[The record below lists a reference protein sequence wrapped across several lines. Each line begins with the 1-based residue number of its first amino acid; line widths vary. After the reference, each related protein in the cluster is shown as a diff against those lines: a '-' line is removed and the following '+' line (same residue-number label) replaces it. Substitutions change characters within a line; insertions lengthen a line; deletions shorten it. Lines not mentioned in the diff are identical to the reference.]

1 MRKITVGLLS
11 IILILF
17 LTGCVN
23 NPEVKE
29 AFAKS
34 DKIVSDTY
42 EQIGIDEIVEA
53 KNTNGEFEYQF
64 DEPFTGEIFILAS
77 KEQIENNISEEEFFA
92 NDTQFEK
99 IIEDSSDDFNIRRN
113 GTSYFSVQKATV
125 KNIDNLLIK
134 TKWNDDFLLV
144 FAPQK

>member
-17 LTGCVN
+17 LTGCAN

-29 AFAKS
+29 AFAKA

-42 EQIGIDEIVEA
+42 EQIGIDEIVEV
-53 KNTNGEFEYQF
+53 KTVNGEFEYQF
-64 DEPFTGEIFILAS
+64 DESFTGEIFILAS
-77 KEQIENNISEEEFFA
+77 KDQIEKNVSEEEFLA
-92 NDTQFEK
+92 NDTKFEK
-99 IIEDSSDDFNIRRN
+99 ISEDSSDDFNIRQDSK
-113 GTSYFSVQKATV
+113 SYFSVQKATV
-125 KNIDNLLIK
+125 KNINDLVIK
-134 TKWNDDFLLV
+134 TKWNEEFLLV